1 MMEFM
6 EELKELVHKGEQ
18 IAQQMQGGNFGQRKY
33 GHYGMR
39 DNQGGYQMNGMNN
52 FGQRWGGNQMQGQ
65 YPMQGMPNM
74 QGGYPNQQWPD
85 VNPLMFM

>member
-1 MMEFM
+1 MNEIMQFM

-18 IAQQMQGGNFGQRKY
+18 IAHKMQGGNFGQRGGY

-39 DNQGGYQMNGMNN
+39 DNQNGYSGNGSY
-52 FGQRWGGNQMQGQ
+52 GQRWGGGQMQGG
-65 YPMQGMPNM
+65 YPPM
-74 QGGYPNQQWPD
+74 QGGYPND